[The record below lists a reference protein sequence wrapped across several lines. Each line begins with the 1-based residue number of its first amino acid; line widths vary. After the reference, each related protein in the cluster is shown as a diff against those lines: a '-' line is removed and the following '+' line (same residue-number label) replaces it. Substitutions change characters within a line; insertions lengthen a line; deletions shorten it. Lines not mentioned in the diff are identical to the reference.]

1 MALVFLY
8 LLNLYFNYE
17 PLPVDLYIRAA
28 ALYYRYSTQAL
39 LYIVLLARLVLQ
51 NIKEISPLSGEI
63 GEEG

>member
-28 ALYYRYSTQAL
+28 ALFYRYSTQAL
-39 LYIVLLARLVLQ
+39 LYIVLLVLQ

-63 GEEG
+63 GEGG

>member
-28 ALYYRYSTQAL
+28 ALFYRYSTQAL
-39 LYIVLLARLVLQ
+39 LYIVLLVLQ